1 MVCLFIRKKFYKACD
16 VIHDHSSRII
26 SERKEL
32 IKKEKKG
39 SRNTDFLDIL
49 ITAKVFIINSI
60 MLHNCL
66 SYEAFQR
73 NMLTGYWE

>member
-1 MVCLFIRKKFYKACD
+1 LFIRKKFYKACD

-60 MLHNCL
+60 
-66 SYEAFQR
+66 
-73 NMLTGYWE
+73 

>member
-1 MVCLFIRKKFYKACD
+1 MFAI
-16 VIHDHSSRII
+16 IISRII

-60 MLHNCL
+60 
-66 SYEAFQR
+66 
-73 NMLTGYWE
+73 